1 MSFIIA
7 AVRARVDC
15 AAGLAPGPPAQRA
28 VSAGPGAPFAPTG
41 EEEVK

>member
-7 AVRARVDC
+7 AVQARVDC
-15 AAGLAPGPPAQRA
+15 AAGFSSGSLAHGLGRPR
-28 VSAGPGAPFAPTG
+28 PTG